1 MRELKEI
8 PQAVKTWAFREM
20 PGVKAFLI
28 YKKKGRR
35 VEAFCTCCGRYME
48 GISEAVTLEDQ
59 AVRLMQ
65 PEHNAESRCPKCGVI
80 GQWKSRGLCR
90 GVYGRGFNYIF
101 GQKIG
106 EDFVFRACTCQLTIF
121 KDTVCQI
128 EDIEYARVY
137 LSKGKSLRSGGI

>member
-1 MRELKEI
+1 MAL
-8 PQAVKTWAFREM
+8 
-20 PGVKAFLI
+20 
-28 YKKKGRR
+28 Y
-35 VEAFCTCCGRYME
+35 
-48 GISEAVTLEDQ
+48 
-59 AVRLMQ
+59 
-65 PEHNAESRCPKCGVI
+65 RCPKCGVI

-90 GVYGRGFNYIF
+90 GVYGRDFNYIF

-137 LSKGKSLRSGGI
+137 LSKGKKPDKWWYVTRYGESKWVNYNPGYYGSTGIDRSHYYSCNRQR